1 MNMRPKHVPHVHVHS
16 IERVLKSPLL
26 FAFLTLILS
35 ALYRW
40 PRRWVLSGA
49 PVLQFF
55 VLLGDS
61 SGYRILPS
69 IALWPV
75 FATLNLGYSVCSTS
89 WLLYGLFAALCY
101 PAVCLVCLFQ
111 FEAVGHVARSGL
123 RNLLKQLHFIDDKI
137 AFFNLPALEID
148 TDVDGLMVL
157 RGVTFSLS
165 NLSFVVHGVEV
176 GIKLSDD
183 MELAIQTEEVT
194 VRLFRGIDI
203 GDCYANLKG
212 GEYEMTFGS
221 LEGKKTDSDG
231 NHVFLEGTPLLNA
244 ASRDGDR
251 RSIDMPVVPAV
262 KEVKMTESMTDGEA
276 PDDVSPKAGF
286 QSVKKI
292 SPDSEEA
299 SGRYRRTLKFIKET
313 NAIHEAKAHIRR
325 LTNQT
330 IDVER
335 TIDLK
340 DDNAMR
346 AAVCSQVHSKPS
358 VPHPPQKSIRVTTL
372 QNSSPE
378 YVKRFLH
385 RLPMLLRL
393 LLNPLSYF
401 HPVSISSIT
410 ATASGRWIDSILVQK
425 IFKDYAAS
433 SSEVLYLQRSVSAW
447 LSDANFALELGSIT
461 GIAHVP
467 VIPTYD
473 IVCHLS
479 FDDVMAYRALPAD
492 VTLKQVVRLGG
503 ADARFIVPSFL
514 LPHHEHLLP
523 PPPSQEKR
531 KELAKSV
538 ESADG
543 KPQEV
548 NAQHTLSQ
556 ALSDE
561 TNVSISVHARLP
573 ACFDQELLDFIAALV
588 KATKVVEMEKESSVM
603 DEEVNGVRE
612 FGKALK
618 GGLKEGVKKVVVDG
632 VVNERWVAKLVGKI
646 TKKLEVARGEAGYSG
661 DIPVKLEK
669 YRTGLMEREGEKLL
683 P

>member
-1 MNMRPKHVPHVHVHS
+1 MKPQHS
-16 IERVLKSPLL
+16 VERLLKSPLVFSIL
-26 FAFLTLILS
+26 MLVLPTLYPW
-35 ALYRW
+35 A
-40 PRRWVLSGA
+40 RRWMLSGA
-49 PVLQFF
+49 PLVQYC
-55 VLLGDS
+55 VLLGELW
-61 SGYRILPS
+61 GYRVLPS
-69 IALWPV
+69 IALWPA
-75 FATLNLGYSVCSTS
+75 FATFNLAYSVCSTS

-101 PAVCLVCLFQ
+101 PAIVLVCLCQ
-111 FEAVGHVARSGL
+111 FDAVGDVARRGL
-123 RNLLKQLHFIDDKI
+123 RGLLKQLHFIDDKI

-148 TDVDGLMVL
+148 TDVEGLMVL

-194 VRLFRGIDI
+194 VRLFRGIEV

-221 LEGKKTDSDG
+221 LEGKRKDSDG
-231 NHVFLEGTPLLNA
+231 DPVFLEGTPLLNA
-244 ASRDGDR
+244 ASREGNR
-251 RSIDMPVVPAV
+251 RSIDMPEAPAV
-262 KEVKMTESMTDGEA
+262 KEVKMTEAMTNGKT
-276 PDDVSPKAGF
+276 PDDVSAKAGL

-292 SPDSEEA
+292 SPGNEEA
-299 SGRYRRTLKFIKET
+299 CGRYRRTLKFIMET
-313 NAIHEAKAHIRR
+313 NAIHQAKEYVRR
-325 LTNQT
+325 LANQT

-335 TIDLK
+335 TFEIE
-340 DDNAMR
+340 DDNAIR

-401 HPVSISSIT
+401 HPVCISSIT
-410 ATASGRWIDSILVQK
+410 ATASGRWIDSMLVQK
-425 IFKDYAAS
+425 VFQDYAAS
-433 SSEVLYLQRSVSAW
+433 SSEVLHLQKSISAW
-447 LSDANFALELGSIT
+447 LSGANFVLELGCIT

-479 FDDVMAYRALPAD
+479 FDDVMAYRALPAEVD
-492 VTLKQVVRLGG
+492 LKQVVRLGG

-523 PPPSQEKR
+523 PPPSQEKK
-531 KELAKSV
+531 KELEESV

-543 KPQEV
+543 KPQEI

-561 TNVSISVHARLP
+561 ANVSISVHARLP

-588 KATKVVEMEKESSVM
+588 KATKVVEMEKESSAM

-612 FGKALK
+612 FGKALR
-618 GGLKEGVKKVVVDG
+618 GGFKEGVKKVVVDG
-632 VVNERWVAKLVGKI
+632 VVNERWVAKMVGKI

-661 DIPVKLEK
+661 DIPVRLEK
-669 YRTGLMEREGEKLL
+669 YRTGWLESEGEKLL